1 MRPTIAEIDLS
12 AIAFNIQQIQKRVSP
27 AQIMA
32 VVKADAYGHGAV
44 PVARTAIE
52 NGASYLGVAL
62 VEEGMELRR
71 HGISHPILV
80 FGGAFEE
87 QLNDFFE
94 YNLEM
99 TVYTEEIAQQLS
111 LLANKRQQPIGVQV
125 NVDTGMG
132 RVGVPFHKAVSFIEN
147 LSRLEG
153 IQLKG
158 IYTHFATSD
167 EKDKT
172 YARLQFERFQNVI
185 QELEQKSLSIPFK
198 HAANSGAIL
207 DLPETYLDMVRPGVM
222 MYGYYPSDETSE
234 SVPIKPA
241 MTFKTKVSFIKDVPE
256 NTSLSYG
263 RKYITKKP
271 TRIATLPLGYADGYN
286 RLLTNRGIVTI
297 RGQKFPVVGRVC
309 MDLILVDLGDD
320 KSIQINDEVILFGS
334 REDNAFTVNEICK
347 IRMFNYIS
355 IFHHPP
361 QRYDIHTIMVNFKM
375 LF

>member
-1 MRPTIAEIDLS
+1 LRPTIAEIDLS

-99 TVYTEEIAQQLS
+99 TVYTEEIVQQLS

-347 IRMFNYIS
+347 IV
-355 IFHHPP
+355 
-361 QRYDIHTIMVNFKM
+361 DTIPYEVTCWVSKRVPRIYKP
-375 LF
+375 